1 MFGCARQIA
10 YLSSPF
16 CAFVRLAR
24 PAAASL
30 LLDAAEAEPAARAG
44 AVAGLGLVAVFFRR
58 LGPARSRRGR
68 RLRRRPVR
76 LLGRGALA
84 TGYVEEVGTPG

>member
-1 MFGCARQIA
+1 MLVAHGKIA

-24 PAAASL
+24 SAAASL

-44 AVAGLGLVAVFFRR
+44 DVADLELITVFFRR
-58 LGPARSRRGR
+58 AGPARSRRGR

-76 LLGRGALA
+76 LLGRAFAIVDNTVGAR
-84 TGYVEEVGTPG
+84 G